1 MSQPDRSKLP
11 IRKQPFG
18 GVANKTLGGSKPD
31 WEELGH
37 VEPPDG
43 APNVLLVLIDDAGFG
58 NAGTFGGP
66 IDTPNYSRIA
76 QEGVR
81 YNRFHVAALCSPT
94 RAALL
99 TGRNSHAVGFGSV
112 GEFSTGFAGYTA
124 FVPDDCVPFP
134 RILRDNGYSTAA
146 FGKWHLT
153 PDGQQGPSGPFD
165 RWPVGWGFEY
175 FYGFLGGGASQWDPC
190 LAENQKIIGT
200 PPEFYDEEN
209 PYYLP
214 DAMADKTIEW
224 LHAIRAQDAKK
235 PFFAYF
241 ATGCSHAPHHVSE
254 EWAAKYKGKFDQGW
268 DKLREETFARQK
280 ALGVIPADAEL
291 TPRDEAFPAWDD
303 VPDKLKPFYARQM
316 EVYAGF
322 SENADHNVGRVIDAI
337 DELGELENTLVLWIW
352 GDNGASMEGT
362 ITGSFNE
369 LTMQNGIPLSDEMQ
383 LQLSER
389 YGGIDAWGGPMMDPH
404 YSAAWAWAGNTPFQW
419 GKQVGSHLGGTRNP
433 LVVHWPERITEAGAL
448 RTHFTHAI
456 DIGPTIL
463 DIAGIPMPTHIDGI
477 EQQPMHGV
485 TFADSLTDANA
496 PERHT
501 QQYFETIGNRSM
513 YKDGWWLSMK
523 TARIPWVLTPD
534 AIKPYTPGVWD
545 PDQDPTEL
553 YYLPDDFSQAH
564 DLAAEHPEKVKE
576 LRELFWQEAEKY
588 NVLPLMAPLAGFF
601 GMVPPLP
608 ETASYEFR
616 GDVQN
621 VLSGMIPR
629 IYNHS
634 YTITAELVIPPGGA
648 EGVIVAEA
656 DHLGGF
662 SLFVDDGKL
671 THTYSMMG
679 VFVFRQ
685 QAEEPLPE
693 GEVTVRMQFAADAPK
708 PATGGEVTLFIDE
721 RPVGKGRMDHTV
733 PIRFSG
739 YAGMDIGRDNGGVVD
754 LGYAEP
760 QTVRVHRHDQEGHL
774 RRQPAPLDGGSARNA
789 QGRPPRARRP
799 RAQRVSDVRSGRG
812 SR

>member
-11 IRKQPFG
+11 IRKQPFR
-18 GVANKTLGGSKPD
+18 GVANRTLGGSEPD

-66 IDTPNYSRIA
+66 IDTPNYTRIA

-165 RWPVGWGFEY
+165 RWPVGWGFDY

-200 PPEFYDEEN
+200 PAEFYDEEN

-224 LHAIRAQDAKK
+224 LHAIRGQDANK

-241 ATGCSHAPHHVSE
+241 STGCSHAPHHVSQ
-254 EWAAKYKGKFDQGW
+254 EWAEKYKGKFDQGW

-280 ALGVIPADAEL
+280 ALGVIPGDAEL

-303 VPDKLKPFYARQM
+303 VPDKLKSYYARQM

-337 DELGELENTLVLWIW
+337 DDLGELENTLVLWIW

-383 LQLSER
+383 LQLAER
-389 YGGIDAWGGPMMDPH
+389 YGGIEAWGGQTMDPH
-404 YSAAWAWAGNTPFQW
+404 YSAAWAWAGNTPFKW

-433 LVVHWPERITEAGAL
+433 LVVHWPDRITDAGAL
-448 RTHFTHAI
+448 SSHFSHAI

-463 DIAGIPMPTHIDGI
+463 DITGIPMPTHIDGI

-485 TFADSLTDANA
+485 TFAESLTDANA

-501 QQYFETIGNRSM
+501 QQYFETIGNRAM
-513 YKDGWWLSMK
+513 YKDGWWLAMK

-553 YYLPDDFSQAH
+553 YYLPDDFTQAH
-564 DLAAEHPEKVKE
+564 DLAAEHPDKVKE
-576 LRELFWQEAEKY
+576 LRELFWEEAEKY

-608 ETASYEFR
+608 ETARYEFR

-693 GEVTVRMQFAADAPK
+693 GEMTVRMEFAADAAK
-708 PATGGEVTLFIDE
+708 PATGGEVTLFIDG
-721 RPVGKGRMDHTV
+721 RPVGSGRMDHTV

-754 LGYAEP
+754 LGYANRKPFAFTGTIKKVTFDVNPHPSAEDEHELH
-760 QTVRVHRHDQEGHL
+760 TAEHHGHAAHAL
-774 RRQPAPLDGGSARNA
+774 SA
-789 QGRPPRARRP
+789 
-799 RAQRVSDVRSGRG
+799 
-812 SR
+812 